1 MATYLMRSGSVVSR
15 SPSSAVSNKNAPGSP
30 FYRDSSSVDARVLLF
45 HCRKESENTAVDV
58 KIQAG
63 VTYFRFT
70 ERLTNEF
77 SSEVQG
83 FSYFST
89 ATREEVQ
96 VCDENSFLKC
106 KGEMIAMKDGKEEN
120 ENVDS
125 MDEEADIYS
134 IDITVKVHLHVMH
147 SAARTTRT
155 AEEAAAWRRER
166 AGERQ
171 ARMKD
176 LERVRPLV
184 PNTKPACKCAVCPS
198 NN

>member
-1 MATYLMRSGSVVSR
+1 MTRSGSGASR
-15 SPSSAVSNKNAPGSP
+15 SPSSAMPNKNAPGSP

-63 VTYFRFT
+63 VTYFRFI

-77 SSEVQG
+77 SRIEVQG

-106 KGEMIAMKDGKEEN
+106 KGEMIALKDGKEEN
-120 ENVDS
+120 ENVEI
-125 MDEEADIYS
+125 MDEEADVYS
-134 IDITVKVHLHVMH
+134 IDITVKVHLHVKH
-147 SAARTTRT
+147 SASGTTRT
-155 AEEAAAWRRER
+155 TEEAAAWRRER

-184 PNTKPACKCAVCPS
+184 PSTKPACKSAVCLS